1 MNRRVVRLRPAGHCK
16 ARVAVAI
23 CALGMLS
30 ASPLP
35 VAWQHWKY
43 SRPIELP
50 AADSTRLVSFALPQD
65 VYSRAAPGLADLRV
79 IDDSG
84 AEAPYALDSREES
97 PQSIPAFRPGI
108 LENSFS
114 PGNYT
119 QIVLNLGNYNAFHN
133 SARIDTY
140 ETEFMEWVEIDSSDD
155 AQTWRI
161 VEQRAPIF
169 RFSREGHAGTNVV
182 RYSPNNARYLR
193 VRILDGGKRFP
204 VRSVEILANSVTKP
218 QREPFDLKFLPAKP
232 KAPNQSA
239 WSADLGAGNAP
250 LREMR
255 FQVGPEEF
263 VREVTIQSSRDGS
276 RWFLVGTG
284 EIFRFTQ
291 GHHGCEELSVA
302 MSGTPERYLRV
313 EIANGNDKPLEG
325 VVPTLYIAAQRLVF
339 EQKPGSSYRLLYG
352 QSEAKP
358 PQYDLA
364 RRLGWQ
370 RMDRA
375 LTVEAGPEE
384 TNSNWSDPRPWTETH
399 SFVVWIGAGFA
410 VLLLGYTA
418 IQSLRRSSASG

>member
-1 MNRRVVRLRPAGHCK
+1 MNRRVVRRKRADHRE
-16 ARVAVAI
+16 ARVAAAI
-23 CALGMLS
+23 CALAMLA

-35 VAWQHWKY
+35 VAWQHWKC

-50 AADSTRLVSFALPQD
+50 RTDSTRLVSLALPQD
-65 VYSRAAPGLADLRV
+65 VYSHAAPGLADLRV

-84 AEAPYALDSREES
+84 TEAPYALDSWEES
-97 PQSIPAFRPGI
+97 PRSIPAFTPRI

-119 QIVLNLGNYNAFHN
+119 RIVLNLGNYSAFHS
-133 SARIDTY
+133 SARIETY
-140 ETEFMEWVEIDSSDD
+140 ETEFMEWVEIDASDD

-161 VEQRAPIF
+161 VEERAPIF
-169 RFSREGHAGTNVV
+169 RFSREGHLGTNVV

-204 VRSVEILANSVTKP
+204 VRSIEILANSVTKP
-218 QREPFDLKFLPAKP
+218 EREPFDLKLLPAKP

-239 WSADLGAGNAP
+239 WSADLGAGHAP

-255 FQVGPEEF
+255 FQVGAEEF

-276 RWFLVGTG
+276 RWFFVGTG

-291 GHHGCEELSVA
+291 GHHECEELSVPIR
-302 MSGTPERYLRV
+302 GKPERYLRV

-325 VVPTLYIAAQRLVF
+325 VVPTIYIAAQRVVF
-339 EQKPGSSYRLLYG
+339 EQKPGRNYRLLYG

-364 RRLGWQ
+364 RRVGQ
-370 RMDRA
+370 QQMDRA
-375 LTVEAGPEE
+375 LAVEAGGEE
-384 TNSNWSDPRPWTETH
+384 ANSNWSDPRPWTETH
-399 SFVVWIGAGFA
+399 SFVVWIGVGFA
-410 VLLLGYTA
+410 ALLLGYTA
-418 IQSLRRSSASG
+418 IQSLRRSSASS